1 MSGPGHGGKTALGVI
16 AAFAAVY
23 LVWGSTY
30 LAIRIAVHDVPP
42 GLLAGIRFVFAGLVL
57 GIAAL
62 VRGQRLPASARDWWV
77 ILVMAVA
84 LVVVGNG
91 FVTWAEQWVASNQ
104 AALLIASS
112 ALWTAW
118 FGTLGPRGTRLRHGA
133 TAGLILGFLG
143 VGLMVWPDPTVSS
156 AEMWGVA
163 AILLSAIAWS
173 GGMIYGRNA
182 GIAVRPLMLAA
193 LQMLAGGVM
202 LTVYGLMIGE
212 LEAARWTL
220 AGLGGMLYL
229 TIFGSCIA
237 YGSYIWLI
245 HQTTPARLATIAY
258 VNPAIATLL
267 GWWVLDEALTGT
279 QLAGMAVIIV
289 GVAMVAVYGRAR

>member
-1 MSGPGHGGKTALGVI
+1 MSAPGSVGKATLGVI

-30 LAIRIAVHDVPP
+30 LAIRIAVQDLPP
-42 GLLAGIRFVFAGLVL
+42 GLLAGIRFVLAGLAL
-57 GIAAL
+57 GITAL
-62 VRGQRLPASARDWWV
+62 LRGQRLPRSPRDWWV
-77 ILVMAVA
+77 ILVMAIT

-118 FGTLGPRGTRLRHGA
+118 FGTFGPRGTRLRPGA
-133 TAGLILGFLG
+133 TFGLFLGFLG
-143 VGLMVWPDPTVSS
+143 VALMVWPDPAVS
-156 AEMWGVA
+156 AKEIWGVA

-182 GIAVRPLMLAA
+182 GTAVRPLMLAA
-193 LQMLAGGVM
+193 LQMLVGGVV
-202 LTVYGLMIGE
+202 LTIAGLMAGE
-212 LEAARWTL
+212 IDEARWTL
-220 AGLGGMLYL
+220 AGVGGMLYL
-229 TIFGSCIA
+229 TVFGSCIA

-258 VNPAIATLL
+258 VNPAIATAL
-267 GWWVLDEALTGT
+267 GWWVLDEALTGA
-279 QLAGMAVIIV
+279 QLVGMAVIIA